1 VPNWGERIGYWCRFD
16 GIQHPI
22 LKPWASAIGLILNL
36 FAGALHIFTSAV
48 SGPASGRARDQSKG
62 SKGQQQ
68 QFLYHNFLSLVQVYT
83 CGLRFQSFH

>member
-1 VPNWGERIGYWCRFD
+1 MPFGDFQSSTSEWAN
-16 GIQHPI
+16 
-22 LKPWASAIGLILNL
+22 ASALPPCLILNL